1 MYGEDSSGRKISL
14 LNANGGASASKPQH
28 VTTPNPITSPPAT
41 TPYQP
46 LSPSTLP
53 PLVFKEDR
61 ARGHR
66 TRRLPSPPKSPSR
79 TPPLVRHNSVGSQSE
94 STTSPM
100 TPGYPQDPMDPHSK
114 STPYFSYPRPT
125 PQIYTSMAQLSTPFP
140 AQPSYYMP
148 SREMA
153 HHLDTGN
160 GSGAL
165 NQQALL
171 YLPPPLSYPNPEPAM
186 TVPSPPSHLAQR
198 SSSTAAS
205 VSSPSQSNNER
216 PTSHSASTQTSNT
229 TPSSA
234 SPTDP
239 KRPKKRFPCP
249 HATRFACSDT
259 FTTSGHAARHG
270 KKHTGEKSVI
280 CPTCNKAFTRKDN
293 MKQHE
298 RTHRPRD
305 DGTGTTNST
314 SNGGRQRDGR
324 SRSPPIPSPTEST
337 ASAET
342 DNEGLDFGASSSYLD
357 GMMANQHHLPS
368 KNKMKIKKERGRG
381 HTRAQQ
387 QRSEEDGEGES
398 PGLDALA
405 AAAVM
410 G

>member
-1 MYGEDSSGRKISL
+1 
-14 LNANGGASASKPQH
+14 
-28 VTTPNPITSPPAT
+28 
-41 TPYQP
+41 
-46 LSPSTLP
+46 
-53 PLVFKEDR
+53 
-61 ARGHR
+61 
-66 TRRLPSPPKSPSR
+66 
-79 TPPLVRHNSVGSQSE
+79 
-94 STTSPM
+94 M
-100 TPGYPQDPMDPHSK
+100 TPGYPQDPMDPQSK
-114 STPYFSYPRPT
+114 STPYFSYPRPN
-125 PQIYTSMAQLSTPFP
+125 PQIYTSMAQLSTPISS
-140 AQPSYYMP
+140 QPSYYVP

-153 HHLDTGN
+153 HLDTGN

-165 NQQALL
+165 TQQALL

-186 TVPSPPSHLAQR
+186 TVSSPPSHRVQQP
-198 SSSTAAS
+198 SPPAAS
-205 VSSPSQSNNER
+205 VSSPSQSINER

-229 TPSSA
+229 TPGSA

-239 KRPKKRFPCP
+239 KRPKKKFPCP

-305 DGTGTTNST
+305 EGTGSHSA
-314 SNGGRQRDGR
+314 SNGATGGRKRDGR
-324 SRSPPIPSPTEST
+324 SRSPHIPSPTEST
-337 ASAET
+337 ATADT
-342 DNEGLDFGASSSYLD
+342 DNEGPDFGASSYLD
-357 GMMANQHHLPS
+357 GMDNHHVLS
-368 KNKMKIKKERGRG
+368 KNKMKIKKERGD
-381 HTRAQQ
+381 HTRTQ

>member
-14 LNANGGASASKPQH
+14 LNATGGASASKPQH
-28 VTTPNPITSPPAT
+28 GTTPTPITSPPAT
-41 TPYQP
+41 IPYHP
-46 LSPSTLP
+46 LTSSTIP
-53 PLVFKEDR
+53 PLVLRQDR
-61 ARGHR
+61 V
-66 TRRLPSPPKSPSR
+66 RRYQERRSPSPPKSPSR
-79 TPPLVRHNSVGSQSE
+79 TPPLVRHNSTGSQSE

-100 TPGYPQDPMDPHSK
+100 TPGYPQDPLDPQNK
-114 STPYFSYPRPT
+114 STPYFAYARTNS
-125 PQIYTSMAQLSTPFP
+125 QIYTSMAQLHTPFP
-140 AQPSYYMP
+140 PQPLYYMP
-148 SREMA
+148 QREMA
-153 HHLDTGN
+153 HLDTGN
-160 GSGAL
+160 GSSAL

-171 YLPPPLSYPNPEPAM
+171 YLPPPLAYPNPEPAM
-186 TVPSPPSHLAQR
+186 TVPSPPSHLAQH
-198 SSSTAAS
+198 SSPTAAS

-216 PTSHSASTQTSNT
+216 PTSHSAGTQTSNT
-229 TPSSA
+229 TTSSA

-239 KRPKKRFPCP
+239 KRPKKKFPCP
-249 HATRFACSDT
+249 HASRFACSDT

-305 DGTGTTNST
+305 DGTGTNSA
-314 SNGGRQRDGR
+314 SNGATGGRERDGR
-324 SRSPPIPSPTEST
+324 SKSPPIPTPTEST

-342 DNEGLDFGASSSYLD
+342 DNEGFEFGASSYLD
-357 GMMANQHHLPS
+357 GMANHQGFT
-368 KNKMKIKKERGRG
+368 KNKMRIKKEPGG
-381 HTRAQQ
+381 HTRAQ

-405 AAAVM
+405 TAAGM